1 MMTVQ
6 MRTGFPA
13 NSVFIVDGEDRV
25 RHHTVL
31 DSRVAFSV
39 EEVARLVAA
48 YRATDGGQ
56 VRLVVMVTVLLPL
69 PQHLAMA
76 DWASEQDTV
85 DNTVPA
91 IQHYYGTKYGDEEHS
106 CPGCPE
112 GADSSDK
119 EKKEPEKVS
128 FSNSQ
133 GPMEEHNV
141 GFNKGRGAG
150 GSLQSD
156 FPRRLPGVSGGNSV

>member
-1 MMTVQ
+1 MT
-6 MRTGFPA
+6 
-13 NSVFIVDGEDRV
+13 
-25 RHHTVL
+25 
-31 DSRVAFSV
+31 
-39 EEVARLVAA
+39 
-48 YRATDGGQ
+48 
-56 VRLVVMVTVLLPL
+56 
-69 PQHLAMA
+69 

-119 EKKEPEKVS
+119 EKQEPEKVS

-150 GSLQSD
+150 GDMVGSPDKEGGSSRRAASGSGKGSTTGQKDTQS
-156 FPRRLPGVSGGNSV
+156 GKAGQKEQAWYEKAWNSIKNLSFWPKKKTGETEEK